1 MITLS
6 IISCFL
12 GFEFFYQTSKKAILS
27 RPDKM
32 SAWFHSNE
40 KTANSLGGVL
50 LLISLAL
57 TIFHLGVGAGI
68 FAFACVLMMVGS
80 LVVLISPIW
89 KLNGFWLV
97 AGFGLMFIIEML

>member
-32 SAWFHSNE
+32 AAWINSNE
-40 KTANSLGGVL
+40 KTAQSLGGTL
-50 LLISLAL
+50 LLSSLAL
-57 TIFHLGVGAGI
+57 TIFHLGIGAGF

-80 LVVLISPIW
+80 FVVLISPIW